1 VDAKWVARALA
12 DLDSLW
18 DSMTSENR
26 GRLVAGLIER
36 VVVDDRRGE
45 VEIVMADDS
54 GVAT

>member
-1 VDAKWVARALA
+1 
-12 DLDSLW
+12 
-18 DSMTSENR
+18 MTSENR